1 MGYSPW
7 DHKESDVSEHTH
19 VRKAVLA
26 LVWLTAAAD
35 TPGLRKSASDASTCA
50 ASTAAVQVFV
60 PFLPWKMRVRIV
72 LLVTGFQIFSVSNKI
87 KIAVYQN
94 QGSKKQ
100 NHTKKRKVL
109 EAKGKNNELA

>member
-1 MGYSPW
+1 
-7 DHKESDVSEHTH
+7 
-19 VRKAVLA
+19 
-26 LVWLTAAAD
+26 
-35 TPGLRKSASDASTCA
+35 
-50 ASTAAVQVFV
+50 
-60 PFLPWKMRVRIV
+60 MRVRIV

-87 KIAVYQN
+87 KIAIYQN